1 MATTVG
7 IPTPAPNLYRQ
18 QLAIYVVF
26 HPKFALGAKL
36 ALRLY
41 DHLTRDSS
49 QRIARGIGIPVYLRS
64 TPWAPDSEE
73 PRPIPLDEAHHTV
86 VVALVDGT
94 MVLRRNHGWD
104 RYLANL
110 HQQTYQ
116 VPDRHR
122 LLPVKL
128 DDDAFSVAQGLDS
141 ANFLRPPEGII
152 TADWLGRLAATLDEK
167 PEGGKP
173 RAEPY
178 DLLIPIT
185 HEICRLLLREP
196 QLTHEAGDYGK
207 LLGQPVEV
215 FISHTKVDEGLK
227 HAKTIR
233 DYIGQNLQLRTFFDT
248 KDIPPG
254 AEFERVLEEGAGGKR
269 VALLVI
275 QTDEYSTREWC
286 QREILWSKKHGRPV
300 LILHGVRY
308 GEKCSFPY
316 MGNAPTIRFNPDE
329 GPDTPK
335 AVGQLLL
342 EFLRSVHFREHF
354 ENLKELTGL
363 GDDVRP
369 LPQTPELVTLLELKS
384 DPKNEAVRTVV
395 YQEPPLGEH
404 LLDVLRRFAQ
414 GLSVTTPVQLLTAGL
429 RPPGLRPPLA
439 GRAIGLSLGNSPD
452 LPRLGFH
459 QIHADDVTIEF
470 ARYLLEAGAVLA
482 YGGTL
487 QADGFTAVL
496 RDLVWTYDA
505 SEDKTP
511 RLLGYLAWPYHHG
524 ELEWDPAYK
533 AWMDPKNLNR
543 VLFEFLPRP
552 DDQATKEVGPPTDRS
567 PENLLVYARCL
578 TAMREKMEETIKAR
592 VLLGGKVT
600 QYAGRYPGLVEEA
613 LLAKRSGTPIFLIG
627 GFGGAAGA
635 VIDAVLGRKPEA
647 LSEAYQ
653 FEDANYKEMISRH
666 NALLG
671 VDPVDYPKITAEF
684 EEWGIA
690 GLCDSNGLNEE
701 ENRRLFE
708 TPHVFEMVYLVLRG
722 LVRTFA
728 DKRVSHD

>member
-49 QRIARGIGIPVYLRS
+49 QRIARDRHPRLPPVDPVGSRFRGAS
-64 TPWAPDSEE
+64 PD
-73 PRPIPLDEAHHTV
+73 PARRGHHTV

-185 HEICRLLLREP
+185 HEVCRLLLREP

-248 KDIPPG
+248 KDIPP
-254 AEFERVLEEGAGGKR
+254 
-269 VALLVI
+269 
-275 QTDEYSTREWC
+275 
-286 QREILWSKKHGRPV
+286 
-300 LILHGVRY
+300 
-308 GEKCSFPY
+308 
-316 MGNAPTIRFNPDE
+316 
-329 GPDTPK
+329 
-335 AVGQLLL
+335 
-342 EFLRSVHFREHF
+342 
-354 ENLKELTGL
+354 
-363 GDDVRP
+363 
-369 LPQTPELVTLLELKS
+369 
-384 DPKNEAVRTVV
+384 
-395 YQEPPLGEH
+395 
-404 LLDVLRRFAQ
+404 
-414 GLSVTTPVQLLTAGL
+414 
-429 RPPGLRPPLA
+429 
-439 GRAIGLSLGNSPD
+439 
-452 LPRLGFH
+452 
-459 QIHADDVTIEF
+459 
-470 ARYLLEAGAVLA
+470 AR
-482 YGGTL
+482 
-487 QADGFTAVL
+487 
-496 RDLVWTYDA
+496 
-505 SEDKTP
+505 
-511 RLLGYLAWPYHHG
+511 
-524 ELEWDPAYK
+524 
-533 AWMDPKNLNR
+533 
-543 VLFEFLPRP
+543 
-552 DDQATKEVGPPTDRS
+552 
-567 PENLLVYARCL
+567 
-578 TAMREKMEETIKAR
+578 
-592 VLLGGKVT
+592 
-600 QYAGRYPGLVEEA
+600 
-613 LLAKRSGTPIFLIG
+613 
-627 GFGGAAGA
+627 
-635 VIDAVLGRKPEA
+635 
-647 LSEAYQ
+647 
-653 FEDANYKEMISRH
+653 
-666 NALLG
+666 
-671 VDPVDYPKITAEF
+671 
-684 EEWGIA
+684 
-690 GLCDSNGLNEE
+690 
-701 ENRRLFE
+701 
-708 TPHVFEMVYLVLRG
+708 
-722 LVRTFA
+722 
-728 DKRVSHD
+728 